1 MANLASDTSS
11 DMQLTVSYKSKFTDV
26 NINIVEISYL
36 EGQFFKK
43 DRQLEKHETLQRD
56 KGCHIS
62 RLSNILGLQFSSVK
76 KMLYYQLIRT
86 IEPEMVGLHSRKSY
100 GM

>member
-1 MANLASDTSS
+1 MGKLKWQFFRFMANLASDTSS

-43 DRQLEKHETLQRD
+43 DRQLGKHETLQRD
-56 KGCHIS
+56 KECHIS
-62 RLSNILGLQFSSVK
+62 RLSNILGL
-76 KMLYYQLIRT
+76 
-86 IEPEMVGLHSRKSY
+86 
-100 GM
+100 